1 MDTTNIK
8 VQDKEQVKIFVI
20 NNIEIRIINL
30 SLNKFVDVNVTLKQD
45 DAFVSSVYFRIEGE
59 EYASWGNND
68 DYLENLVLNKLGLTR
83 KEDA

>member
-20 NNIEIRIINL
+20 NNIEMRVVNL

-45 DAFVSSVYFRIEGE
+45 NSFVSSVYLRIEGE
-59 EYASWGNND
+59 EYAAWGNND
-68 DYLENLVLNKLGLTR
+68 DYLENLILSKLGLTR
-83 KEDA
+83 KEDV